1 MNVSY
6 VTTGNDNIAS
16 FRYRILSPA
25 QNLGKHLIIP
35 NVSSLARKESEVVV
49 FSKHWTYND
58 WSYAKFCKLRGQKV
72 IFDVCD
78 DHFEGKMSDH
88 YRRMS
93 DVADTITCN
102 SYEMAEIIRDKMDR
116 DAVVIP
122 DPVLSPQLSYD
133 PSIPTSLCWYG
144 QSMNIH
150 GLYDVYTEDCTY
162 PLEIVLPS
170 NVQPPAYFQAPQ
182 IRWTPWHKDIIP
194 SLAERNTVAVLPYRQ
209 GKAAK
214 SANRVL
220 EALQC
225 GMIVLTDP
233 IPSVQEL
240 PKAGIAYLDRPIN
253 EVMEAVQGW
262 DWEPEIEKAQK
273 HIAENYSPEVIAD
286 KWARVFGS
294 LA

>member
-1 MNVSY
+1 M
-6 VTTGNDNIAS
+6 
-16 FRYRILSPA
+16 
-25 QNLGKHLIIP
+25 
-35 NVSSLARKESEVVV
+35 
-49 FSKHWTYND
+49 
-58 WSYAKFCKLRGQKV
+58 
-72 IFDVCD
+72 
-78 DHFEGKMSDH
+78 
-88 YRRMS
+88 
-93 DVADTITCN
+93 
-102 SYEMAEIIRDKMDR
+102 
-116 DAVVIP
+116 
-122 DPVLSPQLSYD
+122 
-133 PSIPTSLCWYG
+133 
-144 QSMNIH
+144 
-150 GLYDVYTEDCTY
+150 Y

-214 SANRVL
+214 SANRAL

-253 EVMEAVQGW
+253 EIMEAVQGW